1 MSSLLP
7 VVVIGAGAAGL
18 MAAGR
23 AAQLGAKVILLEKNK
38 AVGRKLLISGKGRC
52 NVTNNGDIEIF
63 MPNYHGEGRFLYSA
77 FHHFFHD
84 DLINLLNQFGVE
96 TKVERGGRV
105 FPVSDKAA
113 DVVQGLLKY
122 VRKHGVELRTEEEV
136 LEICLEQDEAKGKGQ
151 VKRQIKGV
159 KTTRGLLESQA
170 VIVATGGK
178 SYPATGSTGD
188 GFKWA
193 AALGHT
199 VITPRP
205 ALVPLNIK
213 EDWVKQLQGLA
224 LKNIEVTLTQGKKVL
239 GKEFGEMLF
248 THFGVSGPVI
258 LTLSGLVVEKEARQG
273 LQLHFN
279 LKPALDEETLDK
291 RLQRDLQKYQRKQ
304 LQNAL
309 DELLPQRLIPVVIS
323 ASDIPPDKFVH
334 QITKEERNSLLQIL
348 RDLRMTVLGPR
359 SLAEAIVTAGGVS
372 LREVNPGT
380 MESKLIQGLYFAG
393 EVLDIDGLTGG
404 YNLQA
409 AFSTGYLAGEK
420 TALRLL

>member
-1 MSSLLP
+1 MAP
-7 VVVIGAGAAGL
+7 VIVIGGGAAGL
-18 MAAGR
+18 LAAGR
-23 AAQLGAKVILLEKNK
+23 AAELGAKVILLEKNK

-52 NVTNNGDIEIF
+52 NVTNNGDIDVF
-63 MPNYHGEGRFLYSA
+63 MQNYHKQGRFLYSA
-77 FHHFFHD
+77 FHHFINHD
-84 DLINLLNQFGVE
+84 LQELLEQYGVKL
-96 TKVERGGRV
+96 KVERGGRV

-113 DVVQGLLKY
+113 DIVQGLLKY
-122 VRKHGVELRTEEEV
+122 VRKNRVELRTEEEV
-136 LEICLEQDEAKGKGQ
+136 LEI
-151 VKRQIKGV
+151 RQGNGRVKGV
-159 KTTRGLLESQA
+159 KTVRGLIESSA

-188 GFKWA
+188 GYKWA
-193 AALGHT
+193 NALGHT
-199 VITPRP
+199 IVPPRP

-213 EDWVKQLQGLA
+213 EAWVKELQGLP
-224 LKNIEVTLTQGKKVL
+224 LKNVEVTLTQGAKVL

-258 LTLSGLVVEKEARQG
+258 LTLSHHIVKKESGQELFLRI
-273 LQLHFN
+273 N
-279 LKPALDEETLDK
+279 LKPALNQEKLDK
-291 RLQRDLQKYQRKQ
+291 RLQRDFQKYQRKQ

-323 ASDIPPDKFVH
+323 LSAIPATKFVH
-334 QITKEERNSLLQIL
+334 QITKEERARLLQNL
-348 RDLRMTVLGPR
+348 RDIKLTVLGPR

-380 MESKLIQGLYFAG
+380 MESKLIKGVYFAG
-393 EVLDIDGLTGG
+393 EVLDIDGVTGG

-420 TALRLL
+420 AAEAVLSGLD